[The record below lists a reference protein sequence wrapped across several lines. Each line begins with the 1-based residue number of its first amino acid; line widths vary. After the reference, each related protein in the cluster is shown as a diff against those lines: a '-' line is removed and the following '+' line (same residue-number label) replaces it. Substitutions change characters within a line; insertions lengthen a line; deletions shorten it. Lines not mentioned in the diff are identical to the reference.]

1 MRRGS
6 WFIAL
11 LISLSC
17 LGASQHAQT
26 ANAFRPGGRVL
37 LDAHNCYPY
46 GEWWSDRIDRA
57 LSNGIPLAIEQD
69 LAWYKDPRTNRA
81 WSVLSHSPAATG
93 SEPTLKEYFFE
104 RIRPIV
110 ESALKDSD
118 RSSWPLITLNLD
130 FKTEEPEHLRAI
142 RSLLREYQDWLTT
155 APRSQDIRVMAALNV
170 KPLLVLTGES
180 DAQKKV
186 FHDEVSVG
194 ASLLVFGATRTHN
207 EDPTAPATSLAPEP
221 ADNYHRWWNNPWRVI
236 EPAGQPA
243 ASEWNGEK
251 EQRLRNLVR
260 YAHDRGYWI
269 RFYTLDGESSA
280 DESSHGWFHSYN
292 FGSLDAARLRWQAAI
307 RAGVDFVAVDQ
318 YENFASELNGSVSR
332 SARTLI
338 ISGSLTRDDYERL
351 LERSFDV
358 LPGTRSLRIELAYTG
373 TDRGTVI
380 DLGLR
385 GPAGFRGWSGGG
397 PQKIVVG
404 PTFTSYG
411 YLPGPIEAGS
421 WAVILG
427 VPNIRGGSTDTYSIS
442 IEQLDREE
450 PSFPVIR
457 HEAAWF
463 TGDFHSHSGHSDGHA
478 EVLGGTQTKIPPHRV
493 FEAARRVGLDFV
505 TLTDHN
511 TTSHWTEV
519 ERLQS
524 YYNNMLLLH
533 AREVTTYNGH
543 LNAFGEREFTDFRVT
558 TDRPLEVILDELTSR
573 GVFISINH
581 PALPDDESCMGCG
594 WTSGAKPEVMRR
606 VNGIEIVNGDR
617 AEGPLSGWAI
627 WAKMLNAGY
636 HLTAIGGSDEHTA
649 DETRDRSIG
658 TPATVVYADE
668 LSEPALLDGL
678 RKGRAYVRTRGPQ
691 GPTLQFEASSE
702 NLTWRVGDTVPKA
715 VTAFTLSASASRAT
729 NQQLQWVRNGEIIST
744 SRVVGEQPVTLE
756 VKTQRGEWFSVIIR
770 DENGPT
776 LFSNAIYIEP

>member
-1 MRRGS
+1 MKLDCGKGVGTYFS
-6 WFIAL
+6 
-11 LISLSC
+11 S
-17 LGASQHAQT
+17 
-26 ANAFRPGGRVL
+26 GRVSQCRFVQKRSITAAPMKQFVRNGQL
-37 LDAHNCYPY
+37 QRRCVTAAECY
-46 GEWWSDRIDRA
+46 RA
-57 LSNGIPLAIEQD
+57 
-69 LAWYKDPRTNRA
+69 
-81 WSVLSHSPAATG
+81 
-93 SEPTLKEYFFE
+93 
-104 RIRPIV
+104 
-110 ESALKDSD
+110 
-118 RSSWPLITLNLD
+118 
-130 FKTEEPEHLRAI
+130 
-142 RSLLREYQDWLTT
+142 
-155 APRSQDIRVMAALNV
+155 
-170 KPLLVLTGES
+170 
-180 DAQKKV
+180 
-186 FHDEVSVG
+186 
-194 ASLLVFGATRTHN
+194 
-207 EDPTAPATSLAPEP
+207 
-221 ADNYHRWWNNPWRVI
+221 
-236 EPAGQPA
+236 
-243 ASEWNGEK
+243 
-251 EQRLRNLVR
+251 
-260 YAHDRGYWI
+260 
-269 RFYTLDGESSA
+269 
-280 DESSHGWFHSYN
+280 
-292 FGSLDAARLRWQAAI
+292 
-307 RAGVDFVAVDQ
+307 
-318 YENFASELNGSVSR
+318 
-332 SARTLI
+332 
-338 ISGSLTRDDYERL
+338 
-351 LERSFDV
+351 
-358 LPGTRSLRIELAYTG
+358 
-373 TDRGTVI
+373 
-380 DLGLR
+380 
-385 GPAGFRGWSGGG
+385 G

-505 TLTDHN
+505 ALTDHN

-524 YYNNMLLLH
+524 YYNNLLLLH

-617 AEGPLSGWAI
+617 AEGPLSGWAT

-649 DETRDRSIG
+649 DETRDRPIG
-658 TPATVVYADE
+658 TPATVVYADG

-691 GPTLQFEASSE
+691 GPTLQFEAA
-702 NLTWRVGDTVPKA
+702 R
-715 VTAFTLSASASRAT
+715 R
-729 NQQLQWVRNGEIIST
+729 T
-744 SRVVGEQPVTLE
+744 SP
-756 VKTQRGEWFSVIIR
+756 GEWENCSKGGNRLHPLGERISR
-770 DENGPT
+770 DKSATAMGT
-776 LFSNAIYIEP
+776 QWRDYFDVTRCR

>member
-1 MRRGS
+1 MKRARC
-6 WFIAL
+6 FFPL
-11 LISLSC
+11 LIWLS
-17 LGASQHAQT
+17 GIAVSQQRQT
-26 ANAFRPGGRVL
+26 ADAFRPGGRVL

-57 LSNGIPLAIEQD
+57 LSSATPLAIEQD
-69 LAWYKDPRTNRA
+69 LAWYKDPRTGRA
-81 WSVLSHSPAATG
+81 WSVLSHSPVATG
-93 SEPTLKEYFFE
+93 SEPTLREYFFE

-142 RSLLREYQDWLTT
+142 RTLLREYQDWITT
-155 APRSQDIRVMAALNV
+155 ASRSQDIRVMAPLNV

-180 DAQKKV
+180 DVQKKV
-186 FHDEVSVG
+186 FHDEMSVG

-207 EDPTAPATSLAPEP
+207 DDPTAAATSLVPEA

-243 ASEWNGEK
+243 AGVWTAEK
-251 EQRLRNLVR
+251 EQRLTNLVR

-292 FGSLDAARLRWQAAI
+292 FGSLGAARIRWQAAI

-318 YENFASELNGSVSR
+318 YEDFAGELKGSVSR
-332 SARTLI
+332 NVRMST

-351 LERSFDV
+351 LERRFEV
-358 LPGTRSLRIELAYTG
+358 LPGTRSLRIELSYSG

-385 GPAGFRGWSGGG
+385 GPSGFRGWSGGG
-397 PQKIVVG
+397 PQKITVG
-404 PTFTSYG
+404 STFTSYG

-421 WAVILG
+421 WAVIVG
-427 VPNIRGGSTDTYSIS
+427 VPNIREGSTDTYSIT

-457 HEAAWF
+457 NEAAWF

-478 EVLGGTQTKIPPHRV
+478 GVFGGIQAKIPPHRV
-493 FEAARRVGLDFV
+493 FDAARRAGLDFIA
-505 TLTDHN
+505 LTDHN

-519 ERLQS
+519 ERLQL
-524 YYNNMLLLH
+524 YYNNLLLLH

-558 TDRPLEVILDELTSR
+558 TDRPLDVILDNLTS
-573 GVFISINH
+573 GGAFISINH
-581 PALPDDESCMGCG
+581 PALPDDETCMGCG
-594 WTSGAKPEVMRR
+594 WTSGVKPEVMRR
-606 VNGIEIVNGDR
+606 VNAIEIVNGDR
-617 AEGPLSGWAI
+617 VEGPLSGWDT
-627 WAKMLNAGY
+627 WVKMLNAGY

-649 DETRDRSIG
+649 DETRDGSIG
-658 TPATVVYADE
+658 TPATVVYADD

-678 RKGRAYVRTRGPQ
+678 RKGRVYVRTRGPQ
-691 GPTLQFEASSE
+691 GPTLQFEANFQ
-702 NLTWRVGDTVPKA
+702 NLTWRMGETVPKV
-715 VTAFTLSASASRAT
+715 VTALTLSASATGAT

-744 SRVVGEQPVTLE
+744 SPVLSEQRVTVD
-756 VKTQRGEWFSVIIR
+756 VKTQPGAWFSVIIR

-776 LFSNAIYIEP
+776 LFSNPIYIEQ